1 MEEDQTK
8 KPKVITGNAKWVL
21 PPPQFSGRAKSQMN
35 LAVHHLMA
43 AAYSA
48 RKTHEIEQLNAGKPF
63 GEFYT
68 EIIWNVSA
76 TVFFAV
82 AGLEADVN
90 EIFSASDTHFPQH
103 DKLLVNQIWLLI
115 EEKSILEKYDM
126 VSVLRTNQGLN
137 KGEAPYD
144 NVAGLI
150 KLRNALV
157 HFKPEWTDEKREHLK
172 IERRLTG
179 KFQLSPFLGPQDEF
193 FPKRCMSHGCA
204 DWAVKT
210 ALMFR
215 RELNKIAGLPD
226 KFAPYTARLATR
238 PVE

>member
-1 MEEDQTK
+1 MGKDETK
-8 KPKVITGNAKWVL
+8 IITGSGNWSL
-21 PPPQFSGRAKSQMN
+21 PPLQFSGRAKSQMN

-48 RKTHEIEQLNAGKPF
+48 RKTYEIEQMNAGKPF

-90 EIFSASDTHFPQH
+90 EIFSSSDMHFPQH
-103 DKLLVNQIWLLI
+103 DKVLVNQIWLLI

-126 VSVLRTNQGLN
+126 VSLLRTNHGLD

-172 IERRLTG
+172 IEKRLKG
-179 KFQLSPFLGPQDEF
+179 KFNLVLFLDQRTNFSPKG
-193 FPKRCMSHGCA
+193 A
-204 DWAVKT
+204 
-210 ALMFR
+210 
-215 RELNKIAGLPD
+215 
-226 KFAPYTARLATR
+226 
-238 PVE
+238 